1 MASLLNKSGRPYG
14 GCRPEATPTP
24 PWWNFS
30 SARTIEYTA
39 AGDGSGM
46 VKTHIRERQQIFT
59 GLPRPVWPNCTKIR
73 PSEQHLPG
81 ESQGIDD
88 PDGRLYTSDNP
99 LRLADKSLLVQVAVC
114 LGDRLLG
121 WGGSCGINGSSGP
134 CQAPTQVIYRSVD
147 EGAVWS
153 FQGVLSNPADYP
165 EVTDMKESFH
175 FVATL
180 LHRAR
185 DPRVTVFVVSLNRS
199 ATRPLRPRVR
209 WRSWRTAR

>member
-39 AGDGSGM
+39 DGSGM

-81 ESQGIDD
+81 ESPGIDD
-88 PDGRLYTSDNP
+88 PVSHDIAGIW
-99 LRLADKSLLVQVAVC
+99 VAFF
-114 LGDRLLG
+114 
-121 WGGSCGINGSSGP
+121 SG
-134 CQAPTQVIYRSVD
+134 
-147 EGAVWS
+147 
-153 FQGVLSNPADYP
+153 
-165 EVTDMKESFH
+165 
-175 FVATL
+175 
-180 LHRAR
+180 
-185 DPRVTVFVVSLNRS
+185 
-199 ATRPLRPRVR
+199 
-209 WRSWRTAR
+209 